1 MQILL
6 ACAKNMTTRPELS
19 PSILTKPKFL
29 EEAERHALQLAA
41 FTEAELGKALK
52 CNPRL
57 AILNKLR
64 YLSFF
69 DSDDSGPAV
78 LSYNGIIYRHL
89 RAWEFTE
96 ADYAYANNHLWI
108 CSFLYGLLRPMDRIK
123 NYRLEGNVK
132 LPNNDNRNMFDFWK
146 PRLTDVLIDS
156 VKQDDGCLVHLA
168 TEDKLKTIVVYAKMC
183 RGAMTRYILQNRLT
197 TKEELT
203 AFSYEEFN
211 YRPEIVHAKA
221 EALPFVLE

>member
-1 MQILL
+1 
-6 ACAKNMTTRPELS
+6 
-19 PSILTKPKFL
+19 
-29 EEAERHALQLAA
+29 
-41 FTEAELGKALK
+41 
-52 CNPRL
+52 
-57 AILNKLR
+57 
-64 YLSFF
+64 
-69 DSDDSGPAV
+69 
-78 LSYNGIIYRHL
+78 
-89 RAWEFTE
+89 
-96 ADYAYANNHLWI
+96 
-108 CSFLYGLLRPMDRIK
+108 MDRIK

-132 LPNNDNRNMFDFWK
+132 LPNNNNRNMFDFWE

-156 VKQDDGCLVHLA
+156 VKQDDGRLVHLA
-168 TEDKLKTIVVYAKMC
+168 TEEMTRLFDWKRVRREVKVLEPQFFIREEDKLKTIVVYDKMC

>member
-78 LSYNGIIYRHL
+78 LSYNGIVYRHL

-132 LPNNDNRNMFDFWK
+132 LPNNDNRNMFDFWISILSLSRMSSGK
-146 PRLTDVLIDS
+146 WVLKVGFIRLISLLWNIC
-156 VKQDDGCLVHLA
+156 VK
-168 TEDKLKTIVVYAKMC
+168 
-183 RGAMTRYILQNRLT
+183 ILLR
-197 TKEELT
+197 
-203 AFSYEEFN
+203 
-211 YRPEIVHAKA
+211 
-221 EALPFVLE
+221 

>member
-78 LSYNGIIYRHL
+78 LSYNGIVYRHL

-123 NYRLEGNVK
+123 NYRLEGNEK
-132 LPNNDNRNMFDFWK
+132 LQKSWRRRPGRAHGRRCAASTYRRY
-146 PRLTDVLIDS
+146 PRGSRGRTPRAPCPRGSGCCSEYPASRETRCRRRCSRLCRFRMPLLPWRLSGAISLT
-156 VKQDDGCLVHLA
+156 
-168 TEDKLKTIVVYAKMC
+168 
-183 RGAMTRYILQNRLT
+183 
-197 TKEELT
+197 
-203 AFSYEEFN
+203 
-211 YRPEIVHAKA
+211 
-221 EALPFVLE
+221 